1 MTIMEKVPAKKDEN
15 LTIPDMAG
23 LCLGS
28 IVIMFIVWVTLTI
41 PDSIE
46 KINNR
51 VCYDHCVERIDK
63 EFEGNNKRKLISGPS
78 YMDEIS
84 NCYTNCLKGLNKE
97 VGWKKRN

>member
-1 MTIMEKVPAKKDEN
+1 MTIMYKEPAKKDEN

-41 PDSIE
+41 PSSVE
-46 KINNR
+46 KINSR
-51 VCYDHCVERIDK
+51 VCYDRCVKQIDK

-78 YMDEIS
+78 YIGELTSCFKDCTEK
-84 NCYTNCLKGLNKE
+84 LK
-97 VGWKKRN
+97 